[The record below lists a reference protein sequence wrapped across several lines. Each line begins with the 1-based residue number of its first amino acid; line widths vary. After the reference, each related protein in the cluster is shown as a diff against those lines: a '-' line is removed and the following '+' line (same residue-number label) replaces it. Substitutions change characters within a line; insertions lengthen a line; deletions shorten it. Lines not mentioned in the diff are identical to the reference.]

1 MKRIFVPLLGELG
14 DRTALDAAGKLL
26 GPSGGHVDARVIRRD
41 PRDVLPIV
49 GEGFGA
55 AMIDEVMSAA
65 EKASK
70 ERADKAK
77 QAFDH
82 WVSAAG
88 AQVDAKGETGGLSA
102 SFGDLVGPI
111 PGVEVAAERVCDAV
125 MCSRV
130 PKDVSPD
137 RAALMEVAVME
148 AGRPVIIVPDAEI
161 ESIGTKIVVAW
172 NGSAEAARAVSM
184 AMPLLARA
192 ERVVVLT
199 VADGDVSS
207 DPEDLA
213 ATLRANGIQADAVT
227 AEMDRA
233 GVAATLEVEAGKQ
246 HADLIL
252 IGAYSH
258 SRVREFVMGGV
269 TDDALT
275 EGSVPMM
282 LAR

>member
-14 DRTALDAAGKLL
+14 DRSALDAAGKLL
-26 GPSGGHVDARVIRRD
+26 ADTGGYVDARVLRRD

-65 EKASK
+65 EQGAK
-70 ERADKAK
+70 EREETAK
-77 QAFDH
+77 QTFDA
-82 WVSAAG
+82 W
-88 AQVDAKGETGGLSA
+88 VDASGAKVGAAPDSGGLTA
-102 SFGDLVGPI
+102 TFEALVGPV

-125 MCSRV
+125 ICARA

-137 RAALMEVAVME
+137 RAALLEIAVME
-148 AGRPVIIVPDAEI
+148 AGRPVILVPDAEI
-161 ESIGTKIVVAW
+161 ESIATTIVLAW

-184 AMPLLARA
+184 SMPLLTRSK
-192 ERVVVLT
+192 RVVVVT
-199 VADGDVSS
+199 VDDGDVSAS
-207 DPEDLA
+207 PEELA
-213 ATLRANGIQADAVT
+213 TTLRCNGIEADAVK

>member
-14 DRTALDAAGKLL
+14 DRAALDAAGKLL
-26 GPSGGHVDARVIRRD
+26 KASGGYVDARVLRRD

-65 EKASK
+65 EKGSQ

-77 QAFDH
+77 KTFDD
-82 WVSAAG
+82 WAAAAG
-88 AQVDAKGETGGLSA
+88 AKVGGEPGSAGVTA
-102 SFGDLVGPI
+102 SFADLIGPV

-125 MCSRV
+125 ICGRA
-130 PKDVSPD
+130 PRDVSPD
-137 RAALMEVAVME
+137 RVALMEVAVME
-148 AGRPVIIVPDAEI
+148 AGRPVILVPDADI
-161 ESIGTKIVVAW
+161 ETIGTKILIAW

-184 AMPLLARA
+184 AMPLLMRA
-192 ERVVVLT
+192 EKVVVLT
-199 VADGDVSS
+199 VADGDVSA
-207 DPEDLA
+207 DPGELS
-213 ATLRANGIQADAVT
+213 ATLKANGVPADAVT
-227 AEMDRA
+227 AEMDKA
-233 GVAATLEVEAGKQ
+233 GVAATLEVEAGKH

>member
-14 DRTALDAAGKLL
+14 DRAALDAAAKLL
-26 GPSGGHVDARVIRRD
+26 AATGGYVDARVLRRD

-55 AMIDEVMSAA
+55 AMIDEVMAAA
-65 EKASK
+65 EKGSK
-70 ERADKAK
+70 EVAAKARK
-77 QAFDH
+77 TFDE
-82 WVSAAG
+82 WASATG
-88 AQVDAKGETGGLSA
+88 AKVGAAPGSGGLTA
-102 SFGDLVGPI
+102 SFAELVGPI
-111 PGVEVAAERVCDAV
+111 PGVEVDAERVSDVVICGRA
-125 MCSRV
+125 

-137 RAALMEVAVME
+137 RISLLEVAVME
-148 AGRPVIIVPDAEI
+148 AGRPVILVPDAEI
-161 ESIGTKIVVAW
+161 ESIATTVLVAW
-172 NGSAEAARAVSM
+172 NGSSEAARAVAM

-192 ERVVVLT
+192 KLVVVT
-199 VADGDVSS
+199 VDDGDVSA
-207 DPEDLA
+207 DPESLVV
-213 ATLRANGIQADAVT
+213 TLRANGVDADGVT

-246 HADLIL
+246 HADLIV

-258 SRVREFVMGGV
+258 SRLREFVMGGV

-275 EGSVPMM
+275 GGSVPMM

>member
-14 DRTALDAAGKLL
+14 DRAALNAAGKLL
-26 GPSGGHVDARVIRRD
+26 AEAGGYVDARVLCRD

-55 AMIDEVMSAA
+55 TMIDELMTAA
-65 EKASK
+65 EKGAK
-70 ERADKAK
+70 EREDKAK
-77 QAFDH
+77 KTFDD
-82 WVSAAG
+82 WASAAG
-88 AQVDAKGETGGLSA
+88 ATVGGAPGAGGLTA
-102 SFGDLVGPI
+102 GFDKLVGPV
-111 PGVEVAAERVCDAV
+111 PGVEVAAERVSDAV
-125 MCSRV
+125 ICGRA
-130 PKDVSPD
+130 PTDVTPD
-137 RAALMEVAVME
+137 RAGLLEVAVME
-148 AGRPVIIVPDAEI
+148 AGRPVILVPDADI
-161 ESIGTKIVVAW
+161 ETIATTILIAW

-192 ERVVVLT
+192 KRVVVLT
-199 VADGDVSS
+199 VDDGDVAAN
-207 DPEDLA
+207 PEELVV
-213 ATLRANGIQADAVT
+213 TLRANGVEADAVI
-227 AEMDRA
+227 AKMDKA

-275 EGSVPMM
+275 AGSVPMM

>member
-14 DRTALDAAGKLL
+14 DKVALDAAGKLL
-26 GPSGGHVDARVIRRD
+26 AKTGGFVDARVLRRD

-65 EKASK
+65 EKGSK
-70 ERADKAK
+70 ELAAKAK
-77 QAFDH
+77 KTFDE
-82 WVSAAG
+82 WAAAAG
-88 AQVDAKGETGGLSA
+88 ANVGAAPGDSGLSA
-102 SFGDLVGPI
+102 TFAELVGPV
-111 PGVEVAAERVCDAV
+111 PGVEVAAERLSDVVICGRAP
-125 MCSRV
+125 R
-130 PKDVSPD
+130 DVSPD
-137 RAALMEVAVME
+137 RAALLEVAVME
-148 AGRPVIIVPDAEI
+148 AGRPVIVVPDAEL
-161 ESIGTKIVVAW
+161 ESIATTILVAW

-184 AMPLLARA
+184 SMPLLTLAA
-192 ERVVVLT
+192 KVVVVT
-199 VADGDVSS
+199 VDDGDVNA
-207 DPEDLA
+207 DPDALA
-213 ATLRANGIQADAVT
+213 DTLRANGVKAEAVK
-227 AEMDRA
+227 AAMDNA

-246 HADLIL
+246 KADMIL

-275 EGSVPMM
+275 DGSVPMM

>member
-14 DRTALDAAGKLL
+14 DRAALDAAGKLL
-26 GPSGGHVDARVIRRD
+26 KSSGGYVDARVLRRD

-65 EKASK
+65 EKGSR
-70 ERADKAK
+70 ERAEKAK
-77 QAFDH
+77 KTFDD
-82 WVSAAG
+82 WAAAAG
-88 AQVDAKGETGGLSA
+88 AKVGGEPGSAGVTA
-102 SFGDLVGPI
+102 SFADLVGPV

-125 MCSRV
+125 ICGRA
-130 PKDVSPD
+130 PRDVSPD

-148 AGRPVIIVPDAEI
+148 AGRPVILVPDADI
-161 ESIGTKIVVAW
+161 ETIGTKILIAW

-184 AMPLLARA
+184 AMPLLMRA
-192 ERVVVLT
+192 EKVVVLT
-199 VADGDVSS
+199 VADGDVSA
-207 DPEDLA
+207 DPGELS
-213 ATLRANGIQADAVT
+213 ATLKANGVQADAVT
-227 AEMDRA
+227 AEMDKA
-233 GVAATLEVEAGKQ
+233 GVAATLEVEAGKH